1 MKKFTLGLLSLA
13 LLAFALGSPALAQS
27 KGTKSGDN
35 VVSLLRQLARR
46 VAKIDRQTTVP
57 TSVKLSSGPFGLP
70 EGAKSVD
77 WVVLNDSSTE
87 QTVKVTV
94 FKVNTG
100 SAKTVV
106 VPGTITKTLGPN
118 ESTHNANSVGSVF
131 SAGGYYE
138 VVVEADSRSV
148 LPMVTVWEANIA
160 KPIAGST
167 IPSGSWQELR

>member
-13 LLAFALGSPALAQS
+13 LLALALGSPALAQS
-27 KGTKSGDN
+27 KRAKSGDN
-35 VVSLLRQLARR
+35 VVSLLKQLARR

-77 WVVLNDSSTE
+77 WVVLNDSSSE

-94 FKVNTG
+94 YKVNTG

-106 VPGTITKTLGPN
+106 SATITKTLGPN

-131 SAGGYYE
+131 SVGGYYE